1 MIIIYIRHS
10 NTLVFLTR
18 QVQNLALHCAP
29 RAVAVKSE
37 FPERKEATSFPLGP
51 QQHLQQQQQT
61 FNQTSQQQQ
70 AQPQRQQQVAK
81 TNFTQQSTGST
92 MAVKTGNQASISIT
106 PAASVA
112 PSSNSSPALPLS
124 QLLLSSSAAPV
135 ILVPTSN
142 VPTTTQG
149 YSIGPVATK
158 ANINTQ
164 TLVVQPLQQAS
175 AAAEKGPV
183 PIQPKTAQG
192 HRLPAQIPPRHPTP
206 ILPAPPS
213 NTQATSGA
221 HNAPHIPVQL
231 VGARQGLAAQA
242 VALAQV
248 RGGTGQDSTTSG
260 NVNAVANSNI
270 TVSSTNKGAFDNT
283 LVWMNQNERSFFVS
297 LFLLDKTCYRLFEEK
312 V

>member
-1 MIIIYIRHS
+1 MTFCKYVS
-10 NTLVFLTR
+10 PQPTPFFLK

-37 FPERKEATSFPLGP
+37 LPERKDVASFPLG
-51 QQHLQQQQQT
+51 QQQQQT
-61 FNQTSQQQQ
+61 FAQRAQQQQ
-70 AQPQRQQQVAK
+70 VQPQQQQQLAK
-81 TNFTQQSTGST
+81 PNFTQQSTTNT
-92 MAVKTGNQASISIT
+92 MTVKTGNQAAMTVT

-112 PSSNSSPALPLS
+112 PSSTSSPALPLS

-149 YSIGPVATK
+149 YSIGSVTPK
-158 ANINTQ
+158 ANVNTQ

-175 AAAEKGPV
+175 TTADKGPV

-192 HRLPAQIPPRHPTP
+192 HRLPVQLPPRHPPP

-213 NTQATSGA
+213 NSQATTGGHSTS
-221 HNAPHIPVQL
+221 HIPVQL
-231 VGARQGLAAQA
+231 VGARQGLAGNAQA

-248 RGGTGQDSTTSG
+248 RGSAGQESTAGG
-260 NVNAVANSNI
+260 NVNTVSNNSAM
-270 TVSSTNKGAFDNT
+270 VSSTI
-283 LVWMNQNERSFFVS
+283 
-297 LFLLDKTCYRLFEEK
+297 
-312 V
+312 